1 MEWWIIIGLLC
12 ILPEASVYKANYKK
26 KKKKEPNTANGSSE
40 QQVLQIHQ

>member
-26 KKKKEPNTANGSSE
+26 KKEPNTANGSSE
-40 QQVLQIHQ
+40 QKVLQIHQ